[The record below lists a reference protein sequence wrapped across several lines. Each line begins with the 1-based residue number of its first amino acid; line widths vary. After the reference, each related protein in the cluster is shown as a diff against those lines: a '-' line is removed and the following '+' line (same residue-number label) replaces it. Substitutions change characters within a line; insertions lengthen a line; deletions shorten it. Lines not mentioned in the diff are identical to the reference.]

1 MQTIAFLI
9 VRTLV
14 LYQFILPITFKNGT
28 IQNIVFDVVAAVND
42 KISVCGQALVVALF
56 VLAGEWIVG
65 RETVVCPKFYVGR
78 RHSKN
83 NDAPAVAVFTSSD
96 INEIS
101 SKIQLVIIALVE
113 INLKVDKS
121 IDIRIGWILVATA
134 VQQWQQ
140 GD

>member
-1 MQTIAFLI
+1 MI
-9 VRTLV
+9 VYALV
-14 LYQFILPITFKNGT
+14 LYQFILPVSFKNGT
-28 IQNIVFDVVAAVND
+28 VQNIVFDVVAAVND
-42 KISVCGQALVVALF
+42 KISVCGQTLVVALF
-56 VLAGEWIVG
+56 VLASEWIIG

-78 RHSKN
+78 RHSEN

-101 SKIQLVIIALVE
+101 SNIQLVIVALVE

-121 IDIRIGWILVATA
+121 IDIRIGWILVATV

-140 GD
+140 GN